1 MLCINGVSECNGC
14 GACTEIYP
22 KIVDEYNSP
31 ICEGDKYY
39 EINGIIYSEETM
51 KQFEHI
57 A

>member
-1 MLCINGVSECNGC
+1 MLCVNGVTECNGC
-14 GACTEIYP
+14 GACTEIHP
-22 KIVDEYNSP
+22 KIVDEYNIP

-39 EINGIIYSEETM
+39 EINGVIYSEETM